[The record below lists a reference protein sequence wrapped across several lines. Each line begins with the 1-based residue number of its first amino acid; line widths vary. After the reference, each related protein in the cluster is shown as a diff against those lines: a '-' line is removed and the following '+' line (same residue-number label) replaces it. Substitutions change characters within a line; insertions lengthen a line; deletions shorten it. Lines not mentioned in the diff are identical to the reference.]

1 MFKRDSSFFRRSKK
15 VAEEFLK
22 TVILVDDL
30 ASFEDTPSI
39 EPIDKLVPPPTRRGG
54 RSRRQ
59 RQTNSSDEQFDEPII
74 KIPESELDP
83 HQLNAKRV
91 IDGFAQKGIVCSVL
105 RPHENDTTIIETLR
119 RLAVCADV
127 VIIDW
132 NLHGDDGQKAQEMI
146 VQVISSPDTPPSQ
159 LRLIVIY
166 TGEPDIVGITEKI
179 KLNLQQKF
187 KNEAIRE
194 EERHL
199 TLILGANRI
208 VVLAKEGSKVRTD
221 YQTQVVAFQKLPDR
235 VTEEFTVMTHGLVS
249 NVVLRSL
256 AQIRQKTHKILN
268 QFSSGLDT
276 PYLTHRALLPQ
287 PDDAQELLVSL
298 LTEELHGMLEE
309 SEVGDEANLAAIR
322 AWLESQAQ
330 VENNWWLDIENNP
343 EKRRSISIEEL
354 DALMKYGIQKWKI
367 EGLSNKKT
375 EKMKRKAH
383 QLPLTAMFNMNSAE
397 HEELDERFAYLTTMR
412 SYYSHH
418 PPILTLGTILKDKQD
433 SSYWVCI
440 QPRCDS
446 VRLKEAR
453 SFPFLPLSER
463 SEKDKFDVII
473 KEGNRYRRLLC
484 GKKAYQ
490 LKLITFTP
498 NTDQVVKSVEEQKT
512 FNFKED
518 GKSYEWL
525 GELRTEHSLRL
536 SNHFAAMLSR
546 VGLDESEWLRLW
558 APKQ

>member
-1 MFKRDSSFFRRSKK
+1 MFKRNSSFFKRSKK

-39 EPIDKLVPPPTRRGG
+39 EPIDQLAPPPTRRRGG
-54 RSRRQ
+54 SR
-59 RQTNSSDEQFDEPII
+59 RQTNSADEPSSSSIV
-74 KIPESELDP
+74 KTGESEFDP

-91 IDGFAQKGIVCSVL
+91 IDSFAQKGIVCSVL
-105 RPHENDTTIIETLR
+105 RPHENDTTFIHTLR
-119 RLAVCADV
+119 TLAVCADV

-132 NLHGDDGQKAQEMI
+132 NLHGDDGQKAQDMI

-166 TGEPDIVGITEKI
+166 TGESDIAGIAQKI

-187 KNEAIRE
+187 KNETIRE

-208 VVLAKEGSKVRTD
+208 VVLAKEGSQVLRA
-221 YQTQVVAFQKLPDR
+221 YQAQVVAFQKLPDR
-235 VTEEFTVMTHGLVS
+235 VTDEFTVMTHGLVS

-256 AQIRQKTHKILN
+256 AQIRQKTHKILS
-268 QFSSGLDT
+268 QFSSGLDA

-298 LTEELHGMLEE
+298 LTEELHGILEE
-309 SEVGDEANLAAIR
+309 SEVGDEANLEAIR
-322 AWLESQAQ
+322 AWLESQAE
-330 VENNWWLDIENNP
+330 VEDNWWLNL
-343 EKRRSISIEEL
+343 EKNDLRISTDRL
-354 DALMKYGIQKWKI
+354 DALMKDGIQKWKI
-367 EGLSNKKT
+367 EGLSKNKTK
-375 EKMKRKAH
+375 KMKNKPH
-383 QLPLTAMFNMNSAE
+383 LLPLTAMFNMNRAE
-397 HEELDERFAYLTTMR
+397 EEALDERFAYLTTMR
-412 SYYSHH
+412 SYYSHSS
-418 PPILTLGTILKDKQD
+418 PILTLGTILKDKQD

-440 QPRCDS
+440 QPRCDC

-453 SFPFLPLSER
+453 SFPFLPLLTP
-463 SEKDKFDVII
+463 DKEGRFDVII
-473 KEGNRYRRLLC
+473 KEDNSYRRLLC

-490 LKLITFTP
+490 LKLMVFTP
-498 NTDQVVKSVEEQKT
+498 GSDQVVKSLEEQDA
-512 FNFKED
+512 FCFKED
-518 GKSYEWL
+518 GKSYQWL

-558 APKQ
+558 APK